1 MEDHI
6 LHVQMLG
13 GFSMEYNGKRLASEK
28 NFTSKSSQLLQLLF
42 LHMDDGI
49 PKKVLLDALY
59 GREEVENQN
68 GSLNNTIFR
77 LRRQLEALGLPESK
91 YFNQKSGIYR
101 WEKDIPTEVDIHC
114 FEEKV
119 TKARELSDEQEREKE
134 LIEACSLYTGEFLPT
149 MIGEDWATVANVH
162 YQDLY
167 FSVLEEVCMWLKK
180 QEKYE
185 KIYDLTTAASKIY
198 PFEEWQL
205 WRIDSLIAMNHYQEA
220 MEIYKDATRLFFDE
234 MGLSPSEKMLERFQL
249 MSSRLRQPVSAV
261 EEIRNGLR
269 ERESRN
275 GAYYCTFPSFIDVYH
290 VISRIMERRGVSVF
304 IMLCTLMPNKGDIQ
318 IGTER
323 NKGASEQLRWAIGS
337 ALRKGDFY
345 TSYSENQYLVML
357 IGTKQENCGIIA
369 ERIDAKFKENFNA
382 HYRSQYYVASVADLL
397 DANEDEEKTFQSLG
411 TQWDEV

>member
-162 YQDLY
+162 
-167 FSVLEEVCMWLKK
+167 
-180 QEKYE
+180 
-185 KIYDLTTAASKIY
+185 
-198 PFEEWQL
+198 
-205 WRIDSLIAMNHYQEA
+205 
-220 MEIYKDATRLFFDE
+220 
-234 MGLSPSEKMLERFQL
+234 
-249 MSSRLRQPVSAV
+249 
-261 EEIRNGLR
+261 
-269 ERESRN
+269 
-275 GAYYCTFPSFIDVYH
+275 
-290 VISRIMERRGVSVF
+290 
-304 IMLCTLMPNKGDIQ
+304 
-318 IGTER
+318 
-323 NKGASEQLRWAIGS
+323 
-337 ALRKGDFY
+337 
-345 TSYSENQYLVML
+345 
-357 IGTKQENCGIIA
+357 
-369 ERIDAKFKENFNA
+369 
-382 HYRSQYYVASVADLL
+382 
-397 DANEDEEKTFQSLG
+397 
-411 TQWDEV
+411 